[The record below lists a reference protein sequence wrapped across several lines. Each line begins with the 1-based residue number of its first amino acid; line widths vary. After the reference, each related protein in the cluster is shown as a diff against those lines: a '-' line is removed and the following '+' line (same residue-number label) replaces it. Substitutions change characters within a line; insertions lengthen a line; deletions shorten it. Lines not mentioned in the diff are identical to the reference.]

1 MKESKTIGFQ
11 IKVTVDLRITDLAI
25 DAGDQNTSQMKVIK
39 SQLAHRNRGTPL
51 VSFPNLTSKINQMYS
66 MFQRFANSFTNARP
80 SKIVGHS
87 GQQLIECQDDAGDAD
102 ADLSTPQ
109 KRAR

>member
-1 MKESKTIGFQ
+1 MQVQGLAERQ
-11 IKVTVDLRITDLAI
+11 AEMELRLHQ
-25 DAGDQNTSQMKVIK
+25 DQQQLWQEMVANRRRHEEQTSI
-39 SQLAHRNRGTPL
+39 
-51 VSFPNLTSKINQMYS
+51 INQMYS
-66 MFQRFANSFTNARP
+66 MFQRFANSFTKARP

-109 KRAR
+109 KRTR